1 MRGTFSTAC
10 GGSAGINRGGRDS
23 HQEQYRI
30 APRRA
35 RAERGDE
42 ATWGMQAKF
51 GNNSSALSFR
61 GPSQRFEIVQ
71 HFAEVSV
78 AQKFECS

>member
-1 MRGTFSTAC
+1 
-10 GGSAGINRGGRDS
+10 
-23 HQEQYRI
+23 
-30 APRRA
+30 
-35 RAERGDE
+35 
-42 ATWGMQAKF
+42 MQAKF